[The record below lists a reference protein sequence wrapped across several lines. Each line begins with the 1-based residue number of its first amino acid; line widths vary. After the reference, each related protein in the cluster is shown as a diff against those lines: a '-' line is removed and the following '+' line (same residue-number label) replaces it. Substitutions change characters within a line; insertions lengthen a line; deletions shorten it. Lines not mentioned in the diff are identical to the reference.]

1 MTRVFIITVS
11 FDDVPESELPIAM
24 DPADILQAKI
34 ERLAEL
40 LDCSEEEAERALFD
54 RL

>member
-1 MTRVFIITVS
+1 MTRAYIITVS
-11 FDDVPESELPIAM
+11 FDDVPESDLPISM
-24 DPADILQAKI
+24 DPADLLQLKI

-40 LDCSEEEAERALFD
+40 LDCSEEEAERVLFD